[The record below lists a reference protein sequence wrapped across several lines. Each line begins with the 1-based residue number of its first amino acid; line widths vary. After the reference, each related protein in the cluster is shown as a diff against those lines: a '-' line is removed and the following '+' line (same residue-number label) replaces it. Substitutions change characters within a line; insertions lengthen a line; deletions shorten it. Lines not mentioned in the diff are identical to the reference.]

1 VGESGFLKLIITKR
15 SGMKVTKDQIDDLN
29 AVITVNVEKSD
40 YQDKVNDVLKDYRK
54 KANIDGFRPGKAP
67 MGLVK
72 KMYGK
77 AILMDEV
84 NNVISEALTDYMKNE
99 DMQILGEPLPNDDQE
114 PIDFDKQDDF
124 SFKFDIGMSSPIEVN
139 MTKREKLP
147 YYKIKADDTLIDE
160 YIESYAKNFGE
171 MTDADV
177 SDEESFIIA
186 KVMQLDAEDKPMEDG
201 IVNEEAKIS
210 VALAKDDDAKAA
222 LVGLKPGDI
231 ITLNLWNAFPN
242 EVEVAGLLE
251 IEKED
256 VEALK
261 DAKFQITVHEI
272 QSFKEAEIDE
282 KLWDKV
288 FGEGEVTSMEAFRE
302 KIAAQA
308 EGGFGDQSETKLLI
322 DAKEK
327 LVNKVDPQL
336 PEEFL
341 KRWVKANNREIT
353 DEQLD
358 NEWNLFVNDMK
369 WQIISNHLAKE
380 NDIKVENEE
389 MLKGAKAFA
398 RAQFQQYGMG
408 QIPDE
413 YLENYASEILKK
425 EEEARRIA
433 DQVMEKKLLDIIRES
448 MKIEEKEVSWE
459 EFKALFED
467 KK

>member
-1 VGESGFLKLIITKR
+1 
-15 SGMKVTKDQIDDLN
+15 MKVTKDQIDDLN
-29 AVITVNVEKSD
+29 AVITVNVEKTD

-54 KANIDGFRPGKAP
+54 KANVDGFRPGKAP

-84 NNVISEALTDYMKNE
+84 NNLISEGLTDYMKNE
-99 DMQILGEPLPNDDQE
+99 DLQILGEPMPNEDQHS
-114 PIDFDKQDDF
+114 IDFDKEDDF

-147 YYKIKADDTLIDE
+147 YYKIKADETLIDE

-171 MTDADV
+171 MTDAEV

-186 KVMQLDAEDKPMEDG
+186 KVMQLDAENKPMEDG
-201 IVNEEAKIS
+201 IVNEEAKLS

-222 LVGLKPGDI
+222 LIGLKADDI

-242 EVEVAGLLE
+242 EVEVAGLLK
-251 IEKED
+251 IEKEE
-256 VEALK
+256 VEALE
-261 DAKFQITVHEI
+261 DVNFQITVHEI
-272 QSFKEAEIDE
+272 QSFSEAEIDQ

-288 FGEGEVTSMEAFRE
+288 FKEGEVTNMETFRE

-327 LVNKVDPQL
+327 LISKVDPKL
-336 PEEFL
+336 PEDFL

-353 DEQLD
+353 EEQIE
-358 NEWNLFVNDMK
+358 NEWNLFLNDMK
-369 WQIISNHLAKE
+369 WQIISNQLAKE
-380 NDIKVENEE
+380 NEIKVDDDE
-389 MLKGAKAFA
+389 MLEGAKAFA
-398 RAQFQQYGMG
+398 SAQFQQYGMG
-408 QIPDE
+408 QVPDE

-425 EEEARRIA
+425 EEETRRIA
-433 DQVMEKKLLDIIRES
+433 DQVMEKKLLKIIRES
-448 MKIEEKEVSWE
+448 MKVEEKEVSWE
-459 EFKALFED
+459 EFKELFED
-467 KK
+467 KN

>member
-1 VGESGFLKLIITKR
+1 MFKR
-15 SGMKVTKDQIDDLN
+15 SGMKVTKDQIDELN
-29 AVITVNVEKSD
+29 AVITVNVEKAD

-84 NNVISEALTDYMKNE
+84 NNVISEALTDYMKSE
-99 DMQILGEPLPNDDQE
+99 DLQILGEPLPNDNQE
-114 PIDFDKQDDF
+114 AIDFDKEEDF
-124 SFKFDIGMSSPIEVN
+124 SFKFDLGMSKPIEVN

-147 YYKIKADDTLIDE
+147 YYKIKADETLIDE

-171 MTDADV
+171 MSDAEV

-186 KVMQLDAEDKPMEDG
+186 KVMQLDADEKPMEEG

-222 LVGLKPGDI
+222 LVGLKAGDI
-231 ITLNLWNAFPN
+231 ITLNLWKAFPN
-242 EVEVAGLLE
+242 EVEIAGLLE
-251 IEKED
+251 IEKEE

-261 DAKFQITVHEI
+261 AANFQITVHEV
-272 QSFKEAEIDE
+272 QSFKEAEIDQ

-288 FGEGEVTSMEAFRE
+288 YAEGEVTSMEAFRE
-302 KIAAQA
+302 KIAEQA

-327 LVNKVDPQL
+327 LINKVDPKL

-353 DEQLD
+353 DEQLEK
-358 NEWNLFVNDMK
+358 EWNLFLNDMK
-369 WQIISNHLAKE
+369 WQIISNQLAKE

-389 MLKGAKAFA
+389 MMEQAKIYAN
-398 RAQFQQYGMG
+398 AQFRQYGMG
-408 QIPDE
+408 QIPE
-413 YLENYASEILKK
+413 EFMENYAGEILKK

-433 DQVMEKKLLDIIRES
+433 DQVMEKKLLEIIRES
-448 MKIEEKEVSWE
+448 MKVEEKEVSWE

-467 KK
+467 